1 MTKFSADRAGAHGA
15 SVLRMSRCS
24 MLTEGAY
31 IFRALG
37 VDMFSGLTL
46 ETLDNGGSCRRSI
59 RDGDGVVAC
68 SRLHNHLQSSGE
80 HNMSSAHSRSTLSDS
95 PSPALLSWC
104 SIMTISFPCGKGKCS
119 S

>member
-31 IFRALG
+31 IFGALG

-68 SRLHNHLQSSGE
+68 SRLHNHLQSSGCYGT
-80 HNMSSAHSRSTLSDS
+80 ARPLS
-95 PSPALLSWC
+95 
-104 SIMTISFPCGKGKCS
+104 ISLIT
-119 S
+119 